1 MSEKAQNE
9 LNNNPD
15 ELLKSALSVHLSDA
29 LPTKEEEVRH
39 AFSVDFAIRIR
50 DLISEADKIVAENEA
65 KAGQSAEAETAADN
79 GTGTEDGIESAAAGS
94 AEHISAAGAI
104 AGAAMSVAAE
114 AQAAERSADTPEHR
128 TPHAEATAAQ
138 TADDAADQSEKVVRI
153 QEYQS
158 KSREA
163 AGEDKA
169 QSKPEPE
176 ERIAPEAAQ
185 RPKAAPE
192 DLSEQSD
199 NFSRAADSAPKTGRG
214 RSRAEAA
221 QDRMNGKILPASFL
235 QRHRRAI
242 VNAASLVLVVG
253 IGAFFLKEGGSLLG
267 GGAKSAAPGSEQ
279 SAVAETNG
287 AQTFSAPAASG
298 ETEAAS
304 AGNETGAQ
312 ALTEDEAGL
321 PDSGEH
327 AGTGAAQ
334 AAPDTEREAQ
344 NSAAVP
350 QAASETGGSAANSGE
365 RSEQSAQSA
374 NVSGSGSSRSETGR
388 TEDADSVG
396 ERSNQ
401 SGSSQAQSSR
411 KGTGN
416 SSGASDS
423 RTSGNA
429 GNSGQTGKKQSSSG
443 SGTSGKTTRES
454 AARTNSNLPAAGTAG
469 GGTAADGTG
478 AASSGNAGAAGAQKT
493 GTSGTTEKS
502 TTAAHNATAGMT
514 EGTGAAAVGDET
526 TAETTGTVANGGAGL
541 QETEAGTGT
550 AGGTQLPNPIKAVKD
565 PAEFET
571 QLGFAFSVYPEAA
584 EQTETQYS
592 VIADQVAQISYF
604 SEAID
609 SKMTYRAERKED
621 LLAELPEQERE
632 PGEAELSEDAWR
644 LLSGIYYPFNT
655 RRTEF
660 WTVRG
665 KNGAPDI
672 PITVRIVQSSESNGA
687 LATWEK
693 DGILYT
699 LWAEDASRHRNEV
712 GREAKRL
719 VELTDERAPLR

>member
-50 DLISEADKIVAENEA
+50 DLISEADKLIAENEA
-65 KAGQSAEAETAADN
+65 EAEQSAEAELAADN
-79 GTGTEDGIESAAAGS
+79 GSETEDGIEGAAAGS
-94 AEHISAAGAI
+94 AEHISAAGVT
-104 AGAAMSVAAE
+104 AGAAMSAAAE
-114 AQAAERSADTPEHR
+114 AQAAERSADTPENG
-128 TPHAEATAAQ
+128 TPHAETTAAQ
-138 TADDAADQSEKVVRI
+138 PSDDAAKQSEKVARI

-163 AGEDKA
+163 AGKGSVKSKA
-169 QSKPEPE
+169 EPE
-176 ERIAPEAAQ
+176 ERIAPETAQ
-185 RPKAAPE
+185 RPEASAE
-192 DLSEQSD
+192 ALSDHSD
-199 NFSRAADSAPKTGRG
+199 NFSRAADRAPKTGRG

-221 QDRMNGKILPASFL
+221 QDRMNRKILPASFL

-279 SAVAETNG
+279 STAAAAEKNG
-287 AQTFSAPAASG
+287 AQTFSAPVASG
-298 ETEAAS
+298 ETEADA

-312 ALTEDEAGL
+312 ALTKDEAGL
-321 PDSGEH
+321 PNSGEH
-327 AGTGAAQ
+327 AGTGTAQ
-334 AAPDTEREAQ
+334 VAPDTEGEARD
-344 NSAAVP
+344 SAAVP
-350 QAASETGGSAANSGE
+350 QAASETGGSAANGGD
-365 RSEQSAQSA
+365 RTEQSAQSA
-374 NVSGSGSSRSETGR
+374 NASGS
-388 TEDADSVG
+388 
-396 ERSNQ
+396 
-401 SGSSQAQSSR
+401 
-411 KGTGN
+411 
-416 SSGASDS
+416 
-423 RTSGNA
+423 A

-443 SGTSGKTTRES
+443 RGTSGKTTRES
-454 AARTNSNLPAAGTAG
+454 AARTKGNLPEAGTAGDGTAAQAAESAGAAPSGNTGAAGAQEAVPSDTAAAHNGAAAGTAG
-469 GGTAADGTG
+469 ALSGGETG
-478 AASSGNAGAAGAQKT
+478 AEAPGAA
-493 GTSGTTEKS
+493 
-502 TTAAHNATAGMT
+502 
-514 EGTGAAAVGDET
+514 
-526 TAETTGTVANGGAGL
+526 ANGGAGL
-541 QETEAGTGT
+541 QETETGTGT
-550 AGGTQLPNPIKAVKD
+550 ADGTQLPNPIKEVKD

-571 QLGFAFSVYPEAA
+571 QLGFAFSVYPEAS

-592 VIADQVAQISYF
+592 VIADKVAQISYF

-644 LLSGIYYPFNT
+644 LLSGIYYPFNP

-665 KNGAPDI
+665 KSGAPDI
-672 PITVRIVQSSESNGA
+672 PVTVRIVQSPESNGA

-719 VELTDERAPLR
+719 VELTNEQAPLR